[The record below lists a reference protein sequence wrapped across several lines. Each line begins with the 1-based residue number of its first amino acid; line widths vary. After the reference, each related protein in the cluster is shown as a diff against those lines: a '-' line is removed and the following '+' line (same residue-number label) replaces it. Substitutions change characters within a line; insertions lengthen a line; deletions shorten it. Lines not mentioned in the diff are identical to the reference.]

1 MSGRGEP
8 NAETR
13 SRGDVP
19 AGTSAGSLQEALAA
33 VDDATVRAMLEA
45 ADPLALW
52 AAIYQLTGD
61 RRLASLHRT
70 GGADASSS
78 WEQLRPPDL
87 ADPEEVA
94 LVRQMAFYLV
104 CAWREGAEPP
114 VPTAERYKEVLEA
127 LIAEPVPDDHLDWW
141 WEEFAVDPLPRG
153 VPPVR
158 ADAADRPFRVLV
170 IGAGMNGIGA
180 AISLGAAGIDY
191 LVVEKNTGVGGTWYE
206 NTYPGA
212 RVDVASRSYS
222 YSFEPAYPWQHHY
235 ALQTEL
241 ATYFDDIVDRYG
253 LRDHIRFGTEVQSAR
268 WLDDD
273 GVWEVRLRSTTPGGP
288 AEVTT
293 VVVNA
298 IVSAVGLF
306 NRPKAPDLEGLD
318 DFEGHVVHTAR
329 WDHDYDLSTKRV
341 ALVGTGASGTQLV
354 AGVAPQVAS
363 LTIFQ
368 RAGTWVSNMPNY
380 TEVIDP
386 KEQWLIAH
394 FPYYVNWVRVL
405 TSYSLSDRRLPIYD
419 VDPDWDD
426 PDSVSA
432 INHKMR
438 SALVDYLTAQLD
450 GRPDLIEKSIPAY
463 PVMAKRLPKDNGWF
477 AALRRDNVHLVTEP
491 IDRIT
496 PTGVRTT
503 DGVDHDVDLLILAT
517 GFRVNDFLWPMRIEG
532 QGGVTLEEAWQKDG
546 ARAYLGITI
555 PGFPN
560 LFCMYGPNS
569 NSKSGGICMWGEFQA
584 RYLTLCVKYLI
595 EHHRRAMTVRPEVFD
610 RFNQVLDQR
619 LANSVWLDQRQVSYY
634 RNAYNRVGT
643 QAPWATLEYWQMT
656 REPDLDDF
664 VVT

>member
-1 MSGRGEP
+1 MPGHGE
-8 NAETR
+8 
-13 SRGDVP
+13 GD
-19 AGTSAGSLQEALAA
+19 TLRMTLEAT
-33 VDDATVRAMLEA
+33 DDATARAAVEG

-52 AAIYQLTGD
+52 AATYQLSGD
-61 RRLASLHRT
+61 ARLARLART
-70 GGADASSS
+70 GGADPSSS

-87 ADPEEVA
+87 ADPADVA
-94 LVRQMAFYLV
+94 LVRQVALELV
-104 CAWREGAEPP
+104 GAWRAGATP
-114 VPTAERYKEVLEA
+114 VAPTPERYREVLEA
-127 LIAEPVPDDHLDWW
+127 LIGETVPDAHLAWW
-141 WEEFAVDPLPRG
+141 WEEFAVEPLPRG
-153 VPPVR
+153 VPPVTTR
-158 ADAADRPFRVLV
+158 AADRPFRVLV

-191 LVVEKNTGVGGTWYE
+191 LVVEKNAGVGGTWYE

-222 YSFEPAYPWQHHY
+222 YSFEPAYPWEHHF

-241 ATYFDDIVDRYG
+241 ATYFEHIVDRYG
-253 LRDHIRFGTEVQSAR
+253 LRDHIRFGTEVEAAR
-268 WLDDD
+268 WLEDD
-273 GVWEVRLRSTTPGGP
+273 GVWEVRLRASAASGP
-288 AEVTT
+288 DEVTT
-293 VVVNA
+293 IAANA

-306 NRPKAPDLEGLD
+306 NRPKRPDLDGLD

-329 WDHDYDLSTKRV
+329 WDHHYDLSTKRV
-341 ALVGTGASGTQLV
+341 ALIGTGASGTQLV

-368 RAGTWVSNMPNY
+368 RAGTWVSNMPHY
-380 TEVIDP
+380 TEPIGP
-386 KEQWLIAH
+386 AEQWLIAH

-419 VDPDWDD
+419 VDPEWDD

-438 SALVDYLTAQLD
+438 SALVNYLTTQLE
-450 GRPDLIEKSIPAY
+450 GRPDLIEKCIPGY

-491 IDRIT
+491 IDRVT

-503 DGVDHDVDLLILAT
+503 DGVDHDADLLVLAT
-517 GFRVNDFLWPMRIEG
+517 GFRVNDFLWPMHIEG
-532 QGGVTLEEAWQKDG
+532 EGGVTLEEAWQKDG
-546 ARAYLGITI
+546 ARAYLGMTI

-595 EHHRRAMTVRPEVFD
+595 EHGRRAMAVRPDVFE
-610 RFNQVLDQR
+610 RFNRALDDR

-656 REPDLDDF
+656 REPDLTDF